1 MKWRAKNQQKK
12 EAIQAQQELKILAD
26 EVAAAYDF
34 FRKNRHGYFGGN
46 KKLPLYLLLG
56 PARFG
61 KTTILSQAGLN
72 LKNFNQHNL
81 NYVTPTKYCSFWF
94 TPNALYIDTAGNYT
108 KPEIAKP
115 RNDLIWQ
122 GFVKLLQKYFGKNA
136 IAGVLIIL
144 DLPAIAQDVT
154 LLKKTLFCVRER
166 TYELAALLEDL
177 TLHIIFTKCDR
188 IAGFVE
194 FFSLL
199 NSEERSQPFGIAF
212 TTTQDKIDPT
222 PTFTNK
228 FNNLLQHLNA
238 QVIERLSITKNP
250 EESCLIKTFP
260 TQFSSLNPILLG
272 VLGQIPSGQR
282 ISLSGIYF
290 TSSIQNGS
298 PIDFLKNPLL
308 YKLGLQ
314 EKPNYQYE
322 ANSNYSYFIE
332 DIFKQVITAPTK
344 KKSSGFHY
352 KYLVATAIALLIVVL
367 SCLISYKSYHKNI
380 ATISNVNNL
389 LQNQVITTNIYSLHA
404 EIQKLT
410 QTAQSWWL
418 KLGINKTKSIAQAL
432 AKKYNQAFLQILTLQ
447 LEQNIKSILRSPQS
461 ITTPQKL
468 YSALQAY
475 LMLGDPQKL
484 VSLYLKSWFDT
495 YWSENHDYSTTQ
507 KFNLQLF
514 NVLQHKFKV
523 NLNQQI
529 IAAARKSLNDLP
541 LPILVYLSWENMNL
555 NNSKNI
561 NTTLAIAKIYTR
573 EYFAKIYHTD
583 IPKIRQKL
591 PRYDWVLAKSL
602 SPTSGLVSELRK
614 TYVKQY
620 AAAWATVATNYTPQ
634 IAKNLAAAIKD
645 YQALATACNSSL
657 LQLLQQ
663 LIINTNITNAPL
675 TLIQALNSNLHGLN
689 TVNLATLQQH
699 LDQLANYFTTMTQEQ
714 DPNQTAFH
722 TIVNHLENTHS
733 GFLVTLKDFAN
744 TQPPLLN
751 NWLKTITKKS
761 WEVLLEMALQH
772 INQAWQ
778 TIVIP
783 PYKTILVNKYPIFK
797 DSKEEIS
804 LEDFNQFFAPH
815 KLIDNFFSKYIK
827 PLVNT
832 EKTGWA
838 WKNIDDQT
846 INFSQKTLEI
856 FLRAALIQKMFY
868 PDKTLYPKIQFTL
881 TPLTM
886 TPDTQ
891 SFTLHLEGQKITFTH
906 EEKKIY
912 HLVWPGSKP
921 ELVTIDFVNQQG
933 KYFNTSQFGVW
944 AWFRI
949 LDQTNITLGNNTKN
963 FILTFDLND
972 NTAKYKLSTPEA
984 INPFIPDIINH
995 FRCPDHLD

>member
-12 EAIQAQQELKILAD
+12 EAIQAQEELKVLAD
-26 EVAAAYDF
+26 EVAAAYHF

-46 KKLPLYLLLG
+46 KKLSLYLLLG
-56 PARFG
+56 PSRFG

-94 TPNALYIDTAGNYT
+94 TPSALYIDTAGNYT

-144 DLPAIAQDVT
+144 DLPTIAQDVT

-166 TYELAALLEDL
+166 TYELVALLKDL

-194 FFSLL
+194 FFSAL
-199 NSEERSQPFGIAF
+199 NLEERSQPFGIAF
-212 TTTQDKIDPT
+212 TTAQDKIDPT
-222 PTFTNK
+222 PTFTNE
-228 FNNLLQHLNA
+228 FNELLRHLNA
-238 QVIERLSITKNP
+238 QIIELLSKTKNS
-250 EESCLIKTFP
+250 EECCLIKTFP
-260 TQFSSLNPILLG
+260 SQLSSLSPILLE

-282 ISLSGIYF
+282 ISLAGIYF
-290 TSSIQNGS
+290 TSSIQNGT

-332 DIFKQVITAPTK
+332 NIFKQVITAPSNTK
-344 KKSSGFHY
+344 KPSGFHLAPKY
-352 KYLVATAIALLIVVL
+352 KYLVATTIALLIVAL
-367 SCLISYKSYHKNI
+367 SYLISYKSYHKNL
-380 ATISNVNNL
+380 ATISNVNNI
-389 LQNQVITTNIYSLHA
+389 LQNQVITTNIYSLHS

-418 KLGINKTKSIAQAL
+418 KLGINKIKSITQTL
-432 AKKYNQAFLQILTLQ
+432 TKKYQLAFLQTLTLQ
-447 LEQNIKSILRSPQS
+447 LEQNINSILHSPQS

-468 YSALQAY
+468 YSALKAY
-475 LMLGDPQKL
+475 LMLGDPQQL
-484 VSLYLKSWFDT
+484 TPSYLKTWFDT
-495 YWSENHDYSTTQ
+495 YWSENYDYPTTQ

-529 IAAARKSLNDLP
+529 IAAARKNLNDLP
-541 LPILVYLSWENMNL
+541 LPTLVYLSWENMNL

-583 IPKIRQKL
+583 IPKISKKL
-591 PRYDWVLAKSL
+591 PQHDWVLAKSL
-602 SPTSGLVSELRK
+602 TPTSGLVNELRK

-620 AAAWATVATNYTPQ
+620 TTAWATVAANYTPQ

-645 YQALATACNSSL
+645 YQALATAYDSPL

-663 LIINTNITNAPL
+663 IIINTNIPNAPP
-675 TLIQALNSNLHGLN
+675 TLLQALNSNLQGLN

-699 LDQLANYFTTMTQEQ
+699 LDQLADYFTTMTQEQ
-714 DPNQTAFH
+714 DPNQMAFH
-722 TIVNHLENTHS
+722 TIVSHLENTHS

-744 TQPPLLN
+744 TQPPLLK
-751 NWLKTITKKS
+751 NWLQTITKKS

-778 TIVIP
+778 TIIIP
-783 PYKTILVNKYPIFK
+783 AYKKMLVAKYPIFK
-797 DSKEEIS
+797 NSKEEIT

-832 EKTGWA
+832 AKTGWT
-838 WKNIDDQT
+838 WKNIDEQT

-868 PDKTLYPKIQFTL
+868 PDLCTRQNF
-881 TPLTM
+881 
-886 TPDTQ
+886 
-891 SFTLHLEGQKITFTH
+891 
-906 EEKKIY
+906 
-912 HLVWPGSKP
+912 
-921 ELVTIDFVNQQG
+921 
-933 KYFNTSQFGVW
+933 
-944 AWFRI
+944 A
-949 LDQTNITLGNNTKN
+949 NITKN
-963 FILTFDLND
+963 
-972 NTAKYKLSTPEA
+972 S
-984 INPFIPDIINH
+984 
-995 FRCPDHLD
+995 